1 MRLLYCTALAVF
13 LCSAAAIAA
22 SPGGQFAPWQRWR
35 AAVASGDK
43 AGLEALYSANPS
55 SRFILGKDQVIT
67 EGDEIQFWSSLKSL
81 GATGINPKMLSFE
94 TQGDQTRVVIRVE
107 ITRAAGN
114 LVVGGM
120 QVWLHEGGTW
130 RIAASQHGMF
140 SPDPGT
146 RLSRP
151 STPNPRLYPDPAE
164 AQSELK
170 SAEQRARATHKR
182 VLVVFGANWCY
193 DCHVLDAT
201 LRSPSFAPLVN
212 ANYVVVHINI
222 GDEGKDNNDLAA
234 RMGVNLDKGVPSL
247 AVLDG
252 NGNVIVAQQNG
263 EFESTVRIGPDDV
276 RGFLQ
281 KWKPA
286 A

>member
-1 MRLLYCTALAVF
+1 MRMICRAALV
-13 LCSAAAIAA
+13 LVLGLPVIAA
-22 SPGGQFAPWQRWR
+22 SPSVQFAPWQQWR
-35 AAVASGDK
+35 TAVARGDK
-43 AGLEALYSANPS
+43 AALENLYSTNPS
-55 SRFILGKDQVIT
+55 SRFMVGKDQVIT
-67 EGDEIQFWSSLKSL
+67 EADEIQFWSGLKAL
-81 GATGINPKMLSFE
+81 GATSINPEMLSFE
-94 TQGDQTRVVIRVE
+94 TKGDMTQVVIRVE
-107 ITRAAGN
+107 LTRPDGN
-114 LVVGGM
+114 LVAGGL

-130 RIAASQHGMF
+130 RIAASQHGKF

-151 STPNPRLYPDPAE
+151 ATPNPHLYPAPAE
-164 AQSELK
+164 ARSELK
-170 SAEQRARATHKR
+170 SAEQRARGAGKR

-212 ANYVVVHINI
+212 ANYIVVHINI

-234 RMGVNLDKGVPSL
+234 GMGVNLDKGVPSL

-252 NGNVIVAQQNG
+252 SGKVIVAQRNG
-263 EFESTVRIGPDDV
+263 EFESATRIGPNDV

-281 KWKPA
+281 KWKPTT
-286 A
+286 